1 MEMSQ
6 LPKLSL
12 AYTLSGITDERL
24 RRYIELQALKLVAVE
39 LQDTRSLKILNRIV
53 IKNPVY
59 ERFLKYGEAYRA
71 FEKSRSQESADKVS
85 AIAEDLR
92 QIASTVADILQDI
105 GIKSEVF
112 ADQIGTSKTAESQK
126 LKLEFR
132 FLKVALENLFRFTA
146 PEAMIK

>member
-39 LQDTRSLKILNRIV
+39 AQDTRSLKILNRIV

-59 ERFLKYGEAYRA
+59 ERFLKYC
-71 FEKSRSQESADKVS
+71 
-85 AIAEDLR
+85 
-92 QIASTVADILQDI
+92 
-105 GIKSEVF
+105 IKS
-112 ADQIGTSKTAESQK
+112 
-126 LKLEFR
+126 
-132 FLKVALENLFRFTA
+132 LF
-146 PEAMIK
+146 